1 MKRQAAR
8 KTEVKVES
16 AQVEINTAQGEVSTN
31 KMVPIAQTGWE
42 FLQINNEKVL
52 QGESCEWAKKVILWV
67 CCPLV
72 RTDVRMGTR
81 GNPPCLRWLLT
92 VATYRKIYWGLC

>member
-8 KTEVKVES
+8 KTEVKVE
-16 AQVEINTAQGEVSTN
+16 AVQVEINTAQGEVSTN

-52 QGESCEWAKKVILWV
+52 QG
-67 CCPLV
+67 
-72 RTDVRMGTR
+72 
-81 GNPPCLRWLLT
+81 
-92 VATYRKIYWGLC
+92 